1 MPDDEIFSTLRRS
14 LRVWAVASIHG
25 EAERL
30 DAMHKELFAR
40 LEPGDRIVYLGNY
53 LGHGAGIR
61 ATMDNLLRFRRAV
74 IARPGMFAADVVHLR
89 GSQEEMWQ
97 KLLQL
102 QFAPNPAEVLRWML
116 DQGVGP
122 TLATYGGDAERALV
136 IFRQGAMAI
145 TRWTG
150 ELREALQRTPGHYS
164 LLVNLRRAA
173 FTDDGALLFVHAG
186 VDVSRPLLTQSDA
199 LWWGSDGF
207 SKIDRSYSGF
217 KRIVRGFDRSHP
229 GVQLT
234 DWTASIDG
242 GCGSDGKLIAACFD
256 PDGGITDRIEV

>member
-1 MPDDEIFSTLRRS
+1 MPGEEIFSTLRRS
-14 LRVWAVASIHG
+14 RRIWAVASVHG
-25 EAERL
+25 EAARL
-30 DAMHKELFAR
+30 DAMHKELFER
-40 LEPGDRIVYLGNY
+40 LRPGDRIVYLGNY
-53 LGHGAGIR
+53 LGHGAGIG

-74 IARPGMFAADVVHLR
+74 IARPGMFAADIVHLR

-122 TLATYGGDAERALV
+122 TLATYGGDPSKGMAILG
-136 IFRQGAMAI
+136 QGAMAI

-150 ELREALQRTPGHYS
+150 ELRQTLQRTPGHYA

-242 GCGSDGKLIAACFD
+242 GCGFDGKLIAACFD
-256 PDGGITDRIEV
+256 PDGGVTDTIEA

>member
-14 LRVWAVASIHG
+14 RRIWAVASIHG
-25 EAERL
+25 QAQRL
-30 DAMHKELFAR
+30 DAMHKELFER
-40 LEPGDRIVYLGNY
+40 LQPGDRIVYLGNY

-102 QFAPNPAEVLRWML
+102 QFAPNPAEVLGWMI

-122 TLATYGGDAERALV
+122 TLATYGGDAERAQV
-136 IFRQGAMAI
+136 IFSQGAMAI

-150 ELREALQRTPGHYS
+150 ELRETLQRTPGHYA
-164 LLVNLRRAA
+164 LLVSLRRAA

-242 GCGSDGKLIAACFD
+242 GCGFDGKLIAACFGA
-256 PDGGITDRIEV
+256 DGGIADRIEV

>member
-1 MPDDEIFSTLRRS
+1 MP
-14 LRVWAVASIHG
+14 
-25 EAERL
+25 RL
-30 DAMHKELFAR
+30 
-40 LEPGDRIVYLGNY
+40 
-53 LGHGAGIR
+53 
-61 ATMDNLLRFRRAV
+61 
-74 IARPGMFAADVVHLR
+74 AA
-89 GSQEEMWQ
+89 
-97 KLLQL
+97 
-102 QFAPNPAEVLRWML
+102 
-116 DQGVGP
+116 
-122 TLATYGGDAERALV
+122 
-136 IFRQGAMAI
+136 
-145 TRWTG
+145 
-150 ELREALQRTPGHYS
+150 
-164 LLVNLRRAA
+164 RAA

-256 PDGGITDRIEV
+256 PDGGIADTIEV